1 MARHDEDA
9 ATGAAVEAS
18 VARLTLTDFR
28 CYQHQRLEPD
38 RRPVV
43 LTGPNGA
50 GKTNVL
56 EALSLLV
63 PGRGLRGAKL
73 SDISRRRVG
82 SAEDSGR
89 PWAVAARLQTAGGP
103 VDVGTGRSADAA
115 TGGREKRIVH
125 IEGRT
130 VRAQSALAEH
140 LSAHWLTPQ
149 MDRLFIDGPSARRRF
164 LDRLVFGYD
173 AAHAGRV
180 SAYDHALR
188 ERARLL
194 RHGDPRTGRAA
205 DPEWLSVLE
214 ETISAK
220 GVAVSAAR
228 IDMAVKLD
236 QMAGVEATGHGAFPA
251 ASVAVI
257 GEVEGWL
264 AEAPALAVEDR
275 FRSALAA
282 ARSDDAVNGSASVGP
297 HRSDLGVRHLG
308 TGEAAPEC
316 STGEQ
321 KALLIALVL
330 ANARLQEATLG
341 SKPLLLL
348 DEVAAHLDKAR
359 RIALFEEIIRSG
371 IQAWMTGT
379 DAALFAPL
387 EGDAQFYNVENAVV
401 TPDD

>member
-1 MARHDEDA
+1 
-9 ATGAAVEAS
+9 
-18 VARLTLTDFR
+18 
-28 CYQHQRLEPD
+28 
-38 RRPVV
+38 V
-43 LTGPNGA
+43 LTGANGA

-63 PGRGLRGAKL
+63 PGRGLRGTRLA
-73 SDISRRRVG
+73 DISRREPG
-82 SAEDSGR
+82 GAEDSRR

-103 VDVGTGRSADAA
+103 VDVGTGRDADAA
-115 TGGREKRIVH
+115 AGGREKRVVH
-125 IEGRT
+125 IEGKPA
-130 VRAQSALAEH
+130 RAQSALAEH

-149 MDRLFIDGPSARRRF
+149 MDRLFIEGPSARRRF
-164 LDRLVFGYD
+164 LDRLVFGFD
-173 AAHAGRV
+173 TAHAGRV

-220 GVAVSAAR
+220 GVAVAAAR
-228 IDMAVKLD
+228 IDMAGRLD
-236 QMAGVEATGHGAFPA
+236 QMADVKTAGSDAFPT

-257 GEVEGWL
+257 GEVEDWL
-264 AEAPALAVEDR
+264 ADTPALAAEDR
-275 FRSALAA
+275 FRAALIASRA
-282 ARSDDAVNGSASVGP
+282 DDAAGGSASVGP

-308 TGEAAPEC
+308 TGEEAAMC

-321 KALLIALVL
+321 KALLIAMVL

-348 DEVAAHLDKAR
+348 DEVTAHLDRKR
-359 RIALFEEIIRSG
+359 RGALFEEILGTG

-387 EGDAQFYNVENAVV
+387 GRGAQFYSVENAVV